1 MWYVVQTQ
9 TGEEQNLN
17 EILKI
22 TDRLYELVESGEL
35 HRTMMRKRL
44 CPHLKHLM

>member
-35 HRTMMRKRL
+35 HRTMMRIRL